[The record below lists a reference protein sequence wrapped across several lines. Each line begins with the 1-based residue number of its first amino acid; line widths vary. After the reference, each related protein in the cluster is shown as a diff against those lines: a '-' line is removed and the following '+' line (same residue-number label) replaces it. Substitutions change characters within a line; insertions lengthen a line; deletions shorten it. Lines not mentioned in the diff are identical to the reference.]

1 MRVSFEWI
9 KDFIDISAAPEEI
22 ADTLTMIGLEVE
34 GSESVD
40 DDTIFEVNITPNRPD
55 CLSILGVSREL
66 SAALNIPV
74 KMPLHEIKGHDGG
87 YDYSVEISKPELCN
101 RYTGR
106 LIKDVTIAESPD
118 WIKKRLEKSGIRT
131 INNIVDI
138 TNYVLLEF
146 GHPLHAFDADKIIDK
161 KIIIDTAKV
170 GDKIVTLDGI
180 ERILPEGTL
189 LIFDN
194 VKPIAIAG
202 VMGGLDTE
210 VTEKTKNIF
219 LESAYFEPSSIRRTS
234 KHLYLKSE
242 SSYRFE
248 RGTDILFLE
257 NALNRAAFLIKEI
270 AGGTVYRMI
279 DKYPVKYLPEPVLVH
294 YKKVNRLL
302 GTEIQKAEML
312 EILKRLGMKIQESG
326 DMFLVYPASYRRD
339 IQRESDVSEEI
350 ARIYGYNRIPTTLP
364 KTTLSTA
371 KLDNKRVYLNKIR
384 DSIRK
389 AGFTEVINYSFAN
402 MNKLNML
409 FIPESDIR
417 RQVITL
423 SNPLNQEDCFLRTT
437 LIPALIDN
445 LKFNLDRGI
454 KDIKIF
460 EISNVFINKGN
471 ILPSEELMLGGIF
484 YREKVPV
491 LWKDNTH
498 NYFIVKGAI
507 ESLFVE
513 LKISRYKFI
522 SCSQA
527 FLHHGKSADIFISD
541 TQIGYVGILRPEI
554 IEKIDLK
561 KQKPEIVVFEINI
574 DNLINF
580 IPKEL
585 KFNPIPKYPPVERD
599 ISVVVNDTIP
609 SSNIMEI
616 IESFPSDLI
625 EEVSLFDYYKGAN
638 IPLNKKSLA
647 FNIIYRSQERTLTDE
662 EVEKIHKALIKYI
675 IEKTGG
681 ELRN

>member
-9 KDFIDISAAPEEI
+9 KDFIDISATTEEV

-34 GSESVD
+34 GTEYVHG
-40 DDTIFEVNITPNRPD
+40 DTVFEINITPNRPD
-55 CLSILGVSREL
+55 CLSILGISREL
-66 SAALNIPV
+66 SAAFNIPI
-74 KMPLHEIKGHDGG
+74 KIPKHEIARHQAIS
-87 YDYSVEISKPELCN
+87 DYSIEILNPELCN

-106 LIKDVTIAESPD
+106 LIKNITISESPD
-118 WIKKRLEKSGIRT
+118 WIKKRLEKGGIRT

-161 KIIIDTAKV
+161 KIIIGTAKV

-180 ERILPEGTL
+180 ERILPEGVL

-202 VMGGLDTE
+202 VMGGRDTE

-219 LESAYFEPSSIRRTS
+219 LESAYFEPLSIRKTS
-234 KHLYLKSE
+234 RLLNLKSE

-257 NALNRAAFLIKEI
+257 NALNRAAFLIQEI
-270 AGGTVYRMI
+270 AGGTVYRII
-279 DKYPVKYLPEPVLVH
+279 DEYPVKYLSEPVLVD

-312 EILKRLGMKIQESG
+312 EILKRLGMKIEERG
-326 DMFLVYPASYRRD
+326 DVFLVYPASYRRD

-371 KLDNKRVYLNKIR
+371 KLDNKRVHINKIR
-384 DSIRK
+384 DSIRR

-423 SNPLNQEDCFLRTT
+423 SNPLNQEDCLLRTT

-454 KDIKIF
+454 KDLKIF
-460 EISNVFINKGN
+460 EIANVFINKGN
-471 ILPSEELMLGGIF
+471 MLPSEELMLGGIF
-484 YREKVPV
+484 YREKVPI
-491 LWKDNTH
+491 LWKDDTH

-507 ESLFVE
+507 ESLFLE
-513 LKISRYKFI
+513 LKISGYKFI

-541 TQIGYVGILRPEI
+541 MQIGYLGILRPEI
-554 IEKIDLK
+554 IEELDLK

-574 DNLINF
+574 DNLMHF
-580 IPKEL
+580 IPKGL

-599 ISVVVNDTIP
+599 ISIVVNDTIP

-638 IPLNKKSLA
+638 IPLDKKSLA
-647 FNIIYRSQERTLTDE
+647 FNIIYRSQEKTLTDE
-662 EVEKIHKALIKYI
+662 EVEKIHTALIKYI
-675 IEKTGG
+675 INKTGG
-681 ELRN
+681 ELRK